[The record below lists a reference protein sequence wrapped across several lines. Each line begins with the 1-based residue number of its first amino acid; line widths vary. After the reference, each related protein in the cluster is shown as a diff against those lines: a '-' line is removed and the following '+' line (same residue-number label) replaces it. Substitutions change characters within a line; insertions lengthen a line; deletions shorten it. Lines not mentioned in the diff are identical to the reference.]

1 MNGIHSI
8 TSEDSI
14 APSLA
19 TALIRGEEP
28 VF

>member
-1 MNGIHSI
+1 MSGIHSI
-8 TSEDSI
+8 TSEDSK
-14 APSLA
+14 APRLA